1 MLSKTNLGGAVMP
14 DLSFDVKGKKILVV
28 TDDHNQIRD
37 IQVSTTYDD
46 YKNKLLPKLH
56 DLNITTKNTPYA
68 RMFRNPLAQF
78 EAKTQHKLAE
88 LQFKKSE
95 AREKSSETLL
105 NDDAEKTKLES
116 MLALKRSIDKLSG
129 LYDQFD
135 KYINQSIESNPI
147 ENPNGLLA
155 ALETLEKELETV
167 ELENLADHDLKR
179 QWVNLRA
186 NLENNRAAFQ
196 NEIIKLR
203 ENIPTNAQTKQLLS
217 IQDQDE
223 NIPSLGKFVAE
234 QLIQIGTVG
243 IKMAY
248 HISDNRL
255 KDMIHVPPL
264 VAALSD
270 AKKMLELKARSL
282 DGAEYN
288 DAYSKMPLSPMG
300 ALDELLQKNGINKD
314 LNPEVTFSLKPY
326 ISNWNVSDLDELVC
340 LITDTPL
347 VARETPFFLFGVL
360 KLVASFI
367 ELFAVMFIRL
377 PITLALACVDLTG
390 RILGISAD
398 KKWTDSI
405 NDTLSEWHEKGS
417 LVIWSKQLWNTH
429 YKRNALDK
437 NGLLTETQHQE
448 LLDTIK
454 NEVSYFHLIANE
466 YTPSKMASALIAS
479 VKTAYRNLKQIPQ
492 DLRYLSSNSNAET
505 VYRNVVDQHSC
516 EREAIAQRNKEKS
529 KAIIAL
535 LEQDFDSEE
544 TTSAPSMRV
553 ALDEALKSLSSQG
566 AFPQQLTTDH
576 LDSKEEIEGI
586 KSILCPLP
594 RYATG
599 NHIVSP
605 FEVPREVVYAI
616 TDGMVDPF
624 FRKSP
629 ATSTLFFVL
638 SATTFGTYILPAA
651 LFAGMKSAVFGLQI
665 PTNLLSKA
673 FTGRYVVEGMQEASV
688 ASFLEWQALVLS
700 SELGIELNE
709 EHYDVLAELFH
720 EPEKISMALV
730 GLVGVGIGLQF
741 IPILPSAFTIPGTS
755 IQCPIIYTSLL
766 NLFTEEAK
774 SSAHGIYPFSLITKL
789 ILGLKAALLA
799 HSMVTS
805 ASHEPHAYHE
815 QNGNS
820 HAIAVDDTEHES
832 YNALLE
838 AITILSDPNSSLDF
852 SSDPF
857 YGANK
862 FYDHLHTLFDA
873 YNHELQ
879 RRGRADLCLDK
890 HDLLNAFYNKYCK
903 QDVNNVLCI
912 LSIFPA
918 YPLTLAWRA
927 FKWLWATA
935 YNKPSIAHQVEVQF
949 HKDKVLLLQ
958 LVGMLTK
965 MTYSVGLAL
974 SYTLRPIAALTLFLA
989 TVIPFLVQRLFS
1001 KDPIMRKQWFQTI
1014 DAWSCNIALH
1024 ELDPASF
1031 LRPVYARSARE
1042 AGSNTNVVEM
1052 SERVQTSMVAAQ
1064 GIFAEPVVERRESLP
1079 YIDTTS
1085 KLGKL
1090 LERHDRAEHQESNK
1104 TESIKQEMAPL
1115 WGASAASVQKS
1126 LGVKSPSFFARA
1138 FDWNSEQKLYEG
1150 ETSSLRTATR

>member
-1 MLSKTNLGGAVMP
+1 MP

-28 TDDHNQIRD
+28 TDDHNQILD
-37 IQVSTTYDD
+37 IKVTTTYSD
-46 YKNKLLPKLH
+46 YKLKLLPKLH
-56 DLNITTKNTPYA
+56 DLNITTKNSPYA

-95 AREKSSETLL
+95 AHEKSNETPL

-135 KYINQSIESNPI
+135 QFINQGGISDPIKNLDHLSI
-147 ENPNGLLA
+147 
-155 ALETLEKELETV
+155 ALQTLEAELGKV
-167 ELENLADHDLKR
+167 ELENLDDPNLGK

-203 ENIPTNAQTKQLLS
+203 ENIPTNAQTKQLMS

-300 ALDELLQKNGINKD
+300 ALDELLQKNGISKD
-314 LNPEVTFSLKPY
+314 WNPEVTFSLKPY

-340 LITDTPL
+340 LITETPL

-429 YKRNALDK
+429 YKRSALDE
-437 NGLLTETQHQE
+437 NGLLTPVDAKTKHQE

-466 YTPSKMASALIAS
+466 YTPSNIASALITS

-505 VYRNVVDQHSC
+505 VYRSVVDQYSSKKKAMVQELQEEYEKINAFLDGIFNDKETIDC
-516 EREAIAQRNKEKS
+516 LSTPVALNKTNKNVFDHDDLPQQS
-529 KAIIAL
+529 TLVPVNSNQL
-535 LEQDFDSEE
+535 LEKIG
-544 TTSAPSMRV
+544 P
-553 ALDEALKSLSSQG
+553 
-566 AFPQQLTTDH
+566 
-576 LDSKEEIEGI
+576 
-586 KSILCPLP
+586 ILCPPP

-673 FTGRYVVEGMQEASV
+673 FTGRYVVEGMQEACV

-700 SELGIELNE
+700 SELGIELKE
-709 EHYDVLAELFH
+709 GHYDVLAELFH

-741 IPILPSAFTIPGTS
+741 IPIVPSAFTIPGTS
-755 IQCPIIYTSLL
+755 IQCPIVYTSLL

-774 SSAHGIYPFSLITKL
+774 SSAHGIYPFSLVTKL

-799 HSMVTS
+799 HSMVAG
-805 ASHEPHAYHE
+805 ASHEPHASHE

-820 HAIAVDDTEHES
+820 HAIARDDIEHES

-838 AITILSDPNSSLDF
+838 AITVLSDPNSSLDF

-890 HDLLNAFYNKYCK
+890 HDLLNVFYNKYCK

-965 MTYSVGLAL
+965 TIYSVGLAL

-989 TVIPFLVQRLFS
+989 TAIPFLVQRLFAN
-1001 KDPIMRKQWFQTI
+1001 DPITRKQWFQTI

-1024 ELDPASF
+1024 EIDLAYF

-1052 SERVQTSMVAAQ
+1052 SERVQANMVAAQ
-1064 GIFAEPVVERRESLP
+1064 GIFAEPVVKRRESLP
-1079 YIDTTS
+1079 YIETTS

-1090 LERHDRAEHQESNK
+1090 LERHDRAEHQESKK
-1104 TESIKQEMAPL
+1104 TESIEQEMAPL
-1115 WGASAASVQKS
+1115 WGSSAANVRNS
-1126 LGVKSPSFFARA
+1126 LGIQSTFFFNKMVDNIGLSHRFAR
-1138 FDWNSEQKLYEG
+1138 
-1150 ETSSLRTATR
+1150 SL